1 MGEVRKENAELESQI
16 GVASKKID
24 KLERSK
30 SSYDKKLFLEKEEN
44 QRLAKAL
51 EIERFENERLQKEID
66 LMKENIILNEDPKEI
81 SFIEREQEEIEN
93 LKNRL
98 YELQQLNDSLQWNL
112 TKLRTENNQLNSQ
125 LTSEFCARNEGQ
137 ILISVIIR
145 LIIF

>member
-1 MGEVRKENAELESQI
+1 MKMGEVRKENAELESQI

-30 SSYDKKLFLEKEEN
+30 SSHDKKLFLEKEEN
-44 QRLAKAL
+44 QRLTKAL

-98 YELQQLNDSLQWNL
+98 YELQQLNDSLQ
-112 TKLRTENNQLNSQ
+112 
-125 LTSEFCARNEGQ
+125 
-137 ILISVIIR
+137 
-145 LIIF
+145 